1 MNGDAEPGGL
11 LDTGKSAALTRQ
23 DSVGVQVPLIVGK
36 NIQSQRHSIMPIQ
49 NESPYIA
56 HVFVCTNDRGGERKS
71 CADGNSQLVKEQLKK
86 AVDGKG
92 WKGKVR
98 VSTSG
103 CMGVCAQGANVMIY
117 PQKVWFS
124 GVSPDDVDA
133 IVAAIEQIMAQV

>member
-1 MNGDAEPGGL
+1 
-11 LDTGKSAALTRQ
+11 
-23 DSVGVQVPLIVGK
+23 
-36 NIQSQRHSIMPIQ
+36 MPVQ
-49 NESPYIA
+49 NESPFIA

-103 CMGVCAQGANVMIY
+103 CMGVCGEGPNVMIY
-117 PQKVWFS
+117 PQKIWFS
-124 GVSPDDVDA
+124 GVSPDDVEE
-133 IVAAIEQIMAQV
+133 IVSAIERLMAEV